1 MNLFE
6 RFEILEDPRDIR
18 GKKYKLI
25 DILIMTIYGLLCGL
39 KDYVNIADFM
49 KLKEDYF
56 TKLLNLENGTPSH
69 DCLSDVFAVIDSKK
83 FMEIFIEWTKDIVKI
98 KTGKKISI
106 DGKAIKSATDKINN
120 GNIPYIVSAFIGE
133 IGLSIGQ
140 VKVDDKSNEI
150 TAIPDLLDLLDIE
163 GATITIDAIGTQEEI
178 INKIVDKGAHFV
190 LPVKDNQR
198 ELKKQIKSHFESYN
212 NLYGNSEVFHKK
224 SIEKD
229 HGRIEEREYFLS
241 YNTSKIKDKDK
252 WKTVKAIAYT
262 KVYRIF
268 KDETIMT
275 ENYYII
281 DYEISIERL
290 IESIRD
296 HWNIECGLHWKLDVI
311 LDEDHSRNRVNNS
324 INNLSIMRK
333 IVFTFPYIYSELF
346 IFYILFFLNHFTK
359 FTMGFNHFC
368 FFHNSAPFK
377 KKFHMKNV
385 DYLHNSL
392 RPFFLLLFK
401 IFVFLRAKNPC
412 FFALFLLFG

>member
-6 RFEILEDPRDIR
+6 RFEILEDPRDIK

-39 KDYVNIADFM
+39 KDYVNVADFM

-120 GNIPYIVSAFIGE
+120 GNIPYFVSAFIGE
-133 IGLSIGQ
+133 IGISIGQ

-150 TAIPDLLDLLDIE
+150 TAIPDLLDLLDLE
-163 GATITIDAIGTQEEI
+163 GVTITIDAIGTQEEI
-178 INKIVDKGAHFV
+178 VNKIVDKGAHYV

-212 NLYGNSEVFHKK
+212 NLYGNSEVFYKK
-224 SIEKD
+224 GIEKD

-241 YNTSKIKDKDK
+241 YNTTKIKDKDK

-262 KVYRIF
+262 KVYRTF
-268 KDETIMT
+268 RDETIMT

-281 DYEISIERL
+281 DYEISIEKL

-333 IVFTFPYIYSELF
+333 IVFNLASLDNSFGKVPLQRKLTRYMLDFNNIEKL
-346 IFYILFFLNHFTK
+346 IFEVIP
-359 FTMGFNHFC
+359 
-368 FFHNSAPFK
+368 SI
-377 KKFHMKNV
+377 
-385 DYLHNSL
+385 S
-392 RPFFLLLFK
+392 
-401 IFVFLRAKNPC
+401 
-412 FFALFLLFG
+412 

>member
-98 KTGKKISI
+98 ETGKKISI

-133 IGLSIGQ
+133 IGISIGQ

-150 TAIPDLLDLLDIE
+150 TAIPDLLDLLDLE
-163 GATITIDAIGTQEEI
+163 GVTITIDAIGTQEEI
-178 INKIVDKGAHFV
+178 VNKIVDKGAHYV

-212 NLYGNSEVFHKK
+212 NLYGNSEVFYKK
-224 SIEKD
+224 GIEKD

-262 KVYRIF
+262 KVYRTF
-268 KDETIMT
+268 RDETIMT

-281 DYEISIERL
+281 DYEISIEKL

-333 IVFTFPYIYSELF
+333 IVFNLASLDNSFGKVPLQRKLTRYMLDFNNIEKL
-346 IFYILFFLNHFTK
+346 IFEVIP
-359 FTMGFNHFC
+359 
-368 FFHNSAPFK
+368 SI
-377 KKFHMKNV
+377 
-385 DYLHNSL
+385 S
-392 RPFFLLLFK
+392 
-401 IFVFLRAKNPC
+401 
-412 FFALFLLFG
+412 

>member
-83 FMEIFIEWTKDIVKI
+83 FMKIFIEWTKDIIKT

-178 INKIVDKGAHFV
+178 VNKIVDKGAHYV
-190 LPVKDNQR
+190 LPVKDNQK

-212 NLYGNSEVFHKK
+212 NLYGNNEVFHKK
-224 SIEKD
+224 TTEKD

-262 KVYRIF
+262 KVCRTY

-281 DYEISIERL
+281 DYEISIEKL

-333 IVFTFPYIYSELF
+333 IVFNLASLDNSFGKVPLQRKLTRYMLDFNNIEKL
-346 IFYILFFLNHFTK
+346 IFQVIP
-359 FTMGFNHFC
+359 
-368 FFHNSAPFK
+368 SI
-377 KKFHMKNV
+377 
-385 DYLHNSL
+385 S
-392 RPFFLLLFK
+392 
-401 IFVFLRAKNPC
+401 
-412 FFALFLLFG
+412 

>member
-6 RFEILEDPRDIR
+6 RFEILEDPRDIK

-133 IGLSIGQ
+133 IGISIGQ

-150 TAIPDLLDLLDIE
+150 TAIPDLLDLLDLE
-163 GATITIDAIGTQEEI
+163 GVTITIDAIGTQEEI
-178 INKIVDKGAHFV
+178 VNKIVDKGAHYV
-190 LPVKDNQR
+190 LPVKDNQK

-212 NLYGNSEVFHKK
+212 NLYGNSEVFYKK
-224 SIEKD
+224 GIEKD

-241 YNTSKIKDKDK
+241 YNTTKIKDKDK

-262 KVYRIF
+262 KVYRTF
-268 KDETIMT
+268 RDETIMT

-281 DYEISIERL
+281 DYEISIEKL

-333 IVFTFPYIYSELF
+333 IVFNLASLDNSFGKVPLQRKLTRYMLDFNNIEKL
-346 IFYILFFLNHFTK
+346 IFEVIP
-359 FTMGFNHFC
+359 
-368 FFHNSAPFK
+368 SI
-377 KKFHMKNV
+377 
-385 DYLHNSL
+385 S
-392 RPFFLLLFK
+392 
-401 IFVFLRAKNPC
+401 
-412 FFALFLLFG
+412 